1 MWWQLTFYICLLI
14 LIWYLIP
21 FLSSSL
27 LLGRFYSATACSDPG
42 IVYTYTEVVNSST
55 QRARSPNPNEGN
67 IEDGIGGGGS
77 FHGSDAGVGS
87 VSSGSSGRRKHTD
100 TDRTG
105 STQTPAPEPEAP
117 PPVALIQCGQCSI
130 DRPVTAA
137 HCYECG
143 VCVDELDH
151 HCPVWATKNWVCV
164 CLCDLWTLFFTSVTS
179 CIFIFHAFNLSVPN
193 VYNDMTC
200 IAYLSIYPSI
210 CLPIYLSIA
219 TRVIFLTLH
228 LHIFN

>member
-1 MWWQLTFYICLLI
+1 M
-14 LIWYLIP
+14 
-21 FLSSSL
+21 
-27 LLGRFYSATACSDPG
+27 
-42 IVYTYTEVVNSST
+42 YTYSEVVNPST
-55 QRARSPNPNEGN
+55 QRARSPNEGN

-105 STQTPAPEPEAP
+105 STQAPGSSGTAPEPEATP
-117 PPVALIQCGQCSI
+117 PAALIQCGQCSI

-151 HCPVWATKNWVCV
+151 HCPV
-164 CLCDLWTLFFTSVTS
+164 
-179 CIFIFHAFNLSVPN
+179 
-193 VYNDMTC
+193 
-200 IAYLSIYPSI
+200 
-210 CLPIYLSIA
+210 
-219 TRVIFLTLH
+219 
-228 LHIFN
+228 